1 MKLLE
6 SLSTLLLEKRIGQI
20 SANIE
25 IVLGFDIVSTK
36 HSVDR
41 TTRTYLQGYNQ
52 TPITNREIVDL
63 VTFFRREIAERIVN
77 GEIQNNVP
85 FAIKSIDRNLAAVID
100 PNMESNLYWKL
111 VVITVFREDENN
123 TLKTFRNQVVLR
135 K

>member
-6 SLSTLLLEKRIGQI
+6 SLSRLLVEKRIGQI

-25 IVLGFDIVSTK
+25 VVLGFDILSTK

-41 TTRTYLQGYNQ
+41 SIRTGISNYNQ
-52 TPITNREIVDL
+52 TPITNSEIVEL
-63 VTFFRREIAERIVN
+63 VSFFRREIAERIVN
-77 GEIQNNVP
+77 GEIQNDVP
-85 FAIKSIDRNLAAVID
+85 FAIKSIDRNLAAIVS

-111 VVITVFREDENN
+111 VVVTVFREDENN
-123 TLKTFRNQVVLR
+123 RLKTFRGQVVLR

>member
-25 IVLGFDIVSTK
+25 IVLGFNIVSTK

-41 TTRTYLQGYNQ
+41 STRTYLQGYNQ

-111 VVITVFREDENN
+111 VVVTVFREDEENH
-123 TLKTFRNQVVLR
+123 LKTFRNQVVLR

>member
-41 TTRTYLQGYNQ
+41 STRTYLQGYNQ

>member
-6 SLSTLLLEKRIGQI
+6 SLSRLLVEKRIGQI

-25 IVLGFDIVSTK
+25 VVLGFDILSTK

-41 TTRTYLQGYNQ
+41 SVRTGISNYNQ
-52 TPITNREIVDL
+52 TPITNSEIVEL
-63 VTFFRREIAERIVN
+63 VSFFRREIAERIVN
-77 GEIQNNVP
+77 GEIQNDVP
-85 FAIKSIDRNLAAVID
+85 FAIKSIDRNLAAIVS

-111 VVITVFREDENN
+111 VVVTVFREDETNR
-123 TLKTFRNQVVLR
+123 LKTFRGQVVLR

>member
-6 SLSTLLLEKRIGQI
+6 SLSRLLVEKRIGQV

-25 IVLGFDIVSTK
+25 VVLGFDILSTK

-41 TTRTYLQGYNQ
+41 SVRTGISNYNQ
-52 TPITNREIVDL
+52 TPITNSEIVEL
-63 VTFFRREIAERIVN
+63 VSFFRREIAERIVN
-77 GEIQNNVP
+77 GEIQNDIP
-85 FAIKSIDRNLAAVID
+85 FAIKSIDRNLAAIVN

-111 VVITVFREDENN
+111 VVVTVFREDENN
-123 TLKTFRNQVVLR
+123 RLKTFRGQVVLR

>member
-6 SLSTLLLEKRIGQI
+6 SLSRLLVEKRIGQI

-25 IVLGFDIVSTK
+25 VVLGFDILSTK

-41 TTRTYLQGYNQ
+41 SVRTGISNYNQ
-52 TPITNREIVDL
+52 TPITNSEIVEL
-63 VTFFRREIAERIVN
+63 VSFFRREIAERIVN
-77 GEIQNNVP
+77 GEIQNDVP
-85 FAIKSIDRNLAAVID
+85 FAIKSIDRNLAAIVT

-111 VVITVFREDENN
+111 VVVTVFREDENN
-123 TLKTFRNQVVLR
+123 RLKTFRGQVVLR

>member
-6 SLSTLLLEKRIGQI
+6 SLSRLLVEKRIGQI

-25 IVLGFDIVSTK
+25 VVLGFDILSTK

-41 TTRTYLQGYNQ
+41 SIRTGISNYNQ
-52 TPITNREIVDL
+52 TPITNSEIVEL
-63 VTFFRREIAERIVN
+63 VSFFRREIAERIVN
-77 GEIQNNVP
+77 GEIQNDVP
-85 FAIKSIDRNLAAVID
+85 FAIKSIDRNLAAIIN

-111 VVITVFREDENN
+111 VVVTVFREDENN
-123 TLKTFRNQVVLR
+123 RLKTFRGQVVLR

>member
-1 MKLLE
+1 
-6 SLSTLLLEKRIGQI
+6 
-20 SANIE
+20 
-25 IVLGFDIVSTK
+25 
-36 HSVDR
+36 
-41 TTRTYLQGYNQ
+41 
-52 TPITNREIVDL
+52 L

>member
-6 SLSTLLLEKRIGQI
+6 SLSKLLLEKRIGQI
-20 SANIE
+20 LSNIE
-25 IVLGFDIVSTK
+25 VVLGFDIVSTK

-41 TTRTYLQGYNQ
+41 STRSGLSNYNQ
-52 TPITNREIVDL
+52 KPISNKEIVEL
-63 VTFFRREIAERIVN
+63 VTFFRREIAEKIVN
-77 GEIQNNVP
+77 GEIENNIP

-111 VVITVFREDENN
+111 IVVTVFREDENN
-123 TLKTFRNQVVLR
+123 RLKTFKGQVVIR

>member
-6 SLSTLLLEKRIGQI
+6 SLSRLLVEKRIGQI

-25 IVLGFDIVSTK
+25 VVLGFDILSTK

-41 TTRTYLQGYNQ
+41 SVRTGISNYNQ
-52 TPITNREIVDL
+52 TPITNSEIVEL
-63 VTFFRREIAERIVN
+63 VSFFRREIAERIVN
-77 GEIQNNVP
+77 GEIQNDVP
-85 FAIKSIDRNLAAVID
+85 FGIKSIDRNLAAIVN

-111 VVITVFREDENN
+111 VVVTVFREDENN
-123 TLKTFRNQVVLR
+123 RLKTFRGQVVLR

>member
-41 TTRTYLQGYNQ
+41 STRTYLQGYNQ
-52 TPITNREIVDL
+52 TPITSREIVDL

-85 FAIKSIDRNLAAVID
+85 FAIKSIDRNLASVID

-111 VVITVFREDENN
+111 VVVTVFREDEENH
-123 TLKTFRNQVVLR
+123 LKTFRNQVVLR

>member
-6 SLSTLLLEKRIGQI
+6 SLSRLLVEKRIGQI

-25 IVLGFDIVSTK
+25 VVLGFDILSTK

-41 TTRTYLQGYNQ
+41 SVRTGISNYNQ
-52 TPITNREIVDL
+52 TPITNSEIVEL
-63 VTFFRREIAERIVN
+63 VSFFRREIAERIVN
-77 GEIQNNVP
+77 GEIQNDVP
-85 FAIKSIDRNLAAVID
+85 FAIKSIDRNLAAIIN

-111 VVITVFREDENN
+111 VVVTVFREDENN
-123 TLKTFRNQVVLR
+123 RLKTFRGQEVLR

>member
-6 SLSTLLLEKRIGQI
+6 SLSRLLVEKRIGQI

-25 IVLGFDIVSTK
+25 VVLGFDILSTK

-41 TTRTYLQGYNQ
+41 SVRTGISNYNQ
-52 TPITNREIVDL
+52 TPITNSEIVGL
-63 VTFFRREIAERIVN
+63 VSFFRREIAERIVN
-77 GEIQNNVP
+77 GEIQNDVP
-85 FAIKSIDRNLAAVID
+85 FAIKSIDRNLAAIVN

-111 VVITVFREDENN
+111 VVVTVFREDENN
-123 TLKTFRNQVVLR
+123 RLKTFRGQVVLR

>member
-6 SLSTLLLEKRIGQI
+6 SLSRLLVEKRIGQI

-25 IVLGFDIVSTK
+25 VVLGFDILSTK

-41 TTRTYLQGYNQ
+41 SVRTGISNYNQ
-52 TPITNREIVDL
+52 TPITNSEIVDL
-63 VTFFRREIAERIVN
+63 VSFFRREIAERIVN
-77 GEIQNNVP
+77 GEIQNDVP
-85 FAIKSIDRNLAAVID
+85 FAIKSIDRNLAAIVS

-111 VVITVFREDENN
+111 VVVTVFREDENN
-123 TLKTFRNQVVLR
+123 RLKTFRGQVVLR

>member
-20 SANIE
+20 LANIE

-41 TTRTYLQGYNQ
+41 STRSYLEGYNQ
-52 TPITNREIVDL
+52 KPITNKEIVEL
-63 VTFFRREIAERIVN
+63 VTFFRREIAEKIVT

-85 FAIKSIDRNLAAVID
+85 FAIKSIDRNLAAIID
-100 PNMESNLYWKL
+100 PSIETNLYWKL
-111 VVITVFREDENN
+111 VVVTVFREDENN
-123 TLKTFRNQVVLR
+123 RLKTFKNQVVIR

>member
-6 SLSTLLLEKRIGQI
+6 SLSRLLVEKRIGQI
-20 SANIE
+20 YSNIE
-25 IVLGFDIVSTK
+25 VVLGFDILSTK

-41 TTRTYLQGYNQ
+41 STRTGLSNYNQ
-52 TPITNREIVDL
+52 TPITNSEIVEL
-63 VTFFRREIAERIVN
+63 VTFFRREIAEKIVN
-77 GEIQNNVP
+77 GEIQNDEP
-85 FAIKSIDRNLAAVID
+85 FAIKSIDRNLAAVIN

-123 TLKTFRNQVVLR
+123 RLKTFKGQVVLR

>member
-6 SLSTLLLEKRIGQI
+6 SLSRLLVENRIGQI

-25 IVLGFDIVSTK
+25 VVLGFDILSTK

-41 TTRTYLQGYNQ
+41 SVRTGISNYNQ
-52 TPITNREIVDL
+52 TPITNSEIVEL
-63 VTFFRREIAERIVN
+63 VSFFRREIAERIVN
-77 GEIQNNVP
+77 GEIQNDVP
-85 FAIKSIDRNLAAVID
+85 FAIKSIDRNLAAIVN

-111 VVITVFREDENN
+111 VVVTVFREDENN
-123 TLKTFRNQVVLR
+123 RLKTFRGQVVLR

>member
-6 SLSTLLLEKRIGQI
+6 SLSRLLVEKRIGQI
-20 SANIE
+20 YSNIE
-25 IVLGFDIVSTK
+25 VVLGFDILSTK

-41 TTRTYLQGYNQ
+41 STRTGLSNYNQ
-52 TPITNREIVDL
+52 TPITNSEIVEL
-63 VTFFRREIAERIVN
+63 VTFFRREIAEKIVN
-77 GEIQNNVP
+77 GEIQNDEP

-100 PNMESNLYWKL
+100 PHMESNLYWKL

-123 TLKTFRNQVVLR
+123 RLKTFKGQVVLR

>member
-6 SLSTLLLEKRIGQI
+6 SLSRLLVEKRIGQI

-25 IVLGFDIVSTK
+25 VVLGFDILSTK

-41 TTRTYLQGYNQ
+41 SVRTGISNYNQ
-52 TPITNREIVDL
+52 TPITNSEIVEL
-63 VTFFRREIAERIVN
+63 VSFFRREIAERIVN
-77 GEIQNNVP
+77 GEIQNDVP
-85 FAIKSIDRNLAAVID
+85 FAIKSIDRNLAAIVS

-111 VVITVFREDENN
+111 VVVTVFREDEKNR
-123 TLKTFRNQVVLR
+123 LKTFRGQVVLR

>member
-6 SLSTLLLEKRIGQI
+6 SLSRLLVEKRIGQV

-25 IVLGFDIVSTK
+25 VVLGFDILSTK

-41 TTRTYLQGYNQ
+41 SVRTGISNYNQ
-52 TPITNREIVDL
+52 TPITNSEIVEL
-63 VTFFRREIAERIVN
+63 VSFFRREIAERIVN
-77 GEIQNNVP
+77 GEIQNDVP
-85 FAIKSIDRNLAAVID
+85 FAIKSIDRNLAAIVS

-111 VVITVFREDENN
+111 VVVTVFREDENN
-123 TLKTFRNQVVLR
+123 RLKTFRGQVVLR